1 MVRGGLREGILG
13 RAVASGL
20 IDLQV
25 HDLRDFT
32 TDRHKV
38 VDDTPFGGGPGMVL
52 KAEPLF
58 RAVEHLRESRGTPD
72 AVLLPSPQGRRF
84 TQAMAEEYSRRQHL
98 VLLCGRYEGVDERVS
113 TALVTE

>member
-1 MVRGGLREGILG
+1 MVRAGLQDGVLG
-13 RAVASGL
+13 RGVASGL

-52 KAEPLF
+52 KPDPLF
-58 RAVEHLRESRGTPD
+58 RAVEHLQAVRGTPD
-72 AVLLPSPQGRRF
+72 AVVLPSPQGRRF
-84 TQAMAEEYSRRQHL
+84 TQRVAEEYSRRAH
-98 VLLCGRYEGVDERVS
+98 VVFLCGRYEGVDERVS
-113 TALVTE
+113 TSLVTE